1 MGHGPRNNFL
11 FFLFLFSFLLFSPFS
26 SRLLVACMVAGHKTD
41 KGSYLSVNQHR
52 GHRRLRDAPDRPA
65 HDRSANVFFRHTRVA
80 VCFAQNANITI
91 LSSLGAQG
99 PVLCNRETTHHY
111 QALTNVTLEKLHIKS
126 TTTTW
131 HITTTQKSI

>member
-1 MGHGPRNNFL
+1 MRRHGVGEGAVHVTVR
-11 FFLFLFSFLLFSPFS
+11 
-26 SRLLVACMVAGHKTD
+26 CAGTINASVGAHARTDAKTN

-65 HDRSANVFFRHTRVA
+65 HDRSANVFVRHTRVA

-99 PVLCNRETTHHY
+99 PVLCSRETTHHY

-126 TTTTW
+126 TTTTC
-131 HITTTQKSI
+131 HINMSI

>member
-1 MGHGPRNNFL
+1 MRRHGVGEGAVHVTVR
-11 FFLFLFSFLLFSPFS
+11 
-26 SRLLVACMVAGHKTD
+26 CAGTINASVGAHARTDAKTN

-65 HDRSANVFFRHTRVA
+65 RLDQPHVFFRHTRVA

-99 PVLCNRETTHHY
+99 PVLCSRETTHHY